1 MAVNIKSP
9 RVDALL
15 VELRQMTG
23 QGATEIVRE
32 ALEQELQRQRRL
44 RRTQRLKTELLP
56 LQDQAKARLQPFAQE
71 ALYDDQGLPV

>member
-9 RVDALL
+9 RVEALL

-44 RRTQRLKTELLP
+44 RRSQRLRSELAA
-56 LQDQAKARLQPFAQE
+56 LQDQANERLRSFAQE

>member
-1 MAVNIKSP
+1 MAVNIKSH
-9 RVDALL
+9 RVEALL

-44 RRTQRLKTELLP
+44 RRSQRLRSELAA
-56 LQDQAKARLQPFAQE
+56 LQDQANERLRPFAQE

>member
-56 LQDQAKARLQPFAQE
+56 LQDQAKARLQSFAQE